1 MSDDWSAS
9 LDLLPQPDV
18 LTSDSALVCEV
29 ADVTKVEY
37 DVAWS
42 LHHAGIR
49 SLISVP
55 IHADGAVIGLV
66 FIGAKLPNSYGEFE
80 AETAT
85 TLAESISGSF
95 ANLRLHQR
103 LRRELVERETI
114 AGLTKTLSSS
124 LDIETSMD
132 EFTEEVHRIIPNVGM
147 SISMS
152 DGLDG
157 ERFVKWNSTRTQE
170 ISSNVG
176 RTLTTAMKIGDR
188 TVGQLALHC
197 HPAVKYARHHLHLLK
212 SIASSIAGPVAAAEL
227 HSQAMALAEAN
238 LERERSEAEKREL
251 QRVAAAKTDFLTTIS
266 HELRTP
272 LTSILAFADVL
283 SKDKPG
289 TLVEKQQHQLGIIQR
304 NGRRLKMLIDELLDT
319 TLRDTEN
326 ISIDPSEFDIVETAV
341 EVTQALTPITDEKRQ
356 HVEVTTTDETITLEG
371 DQFRVSQVISNLVTN
386 ASKYSPEGS
395 SIQISIDGSSD
406 KVMICV
412 ADEGMGISP
421 IDVPYVFSAFYRAD
435 NEITRSVSVSGIGL
449 Y

>member
-1 MSDDWSAS
+1 MEQHQDARNI
-9 LDLLPQPDV
+9 PQR
-18 LTSDSALVCEV
+18 
-29 ADVTKVEY
+29 
-37 DVAWS
+37 W
-42 LHHAGIR
+42 
-49 SLISVP
+49 
-55 IHADGAVIGLV
+55 
-66 FIGAKLPNSYGEFE
+66 
-80 AETAT
+80 
-85 TLAESISGSF
+85 
-95 ANLRLHQR
+95 
-103 LRRELVERETI
+103 
-114 AGLTKTLSSS
+114 
-124 LDIETSMD
+124 
-132 EFTEEVHRIIPNVGM
+132 
-147 SISMS
+147 
-152 DGLDG
+152 
-157 ERFVKWNSTRTQE
+157 
-170 ISSNVG
+170 SNVDNCYEDWG
-176 RTLTTAMKIGDR
+176 Q

-238 LERERSEAEKREL
+238 LERERSEAEKSEL
-251 QRVAAAKTDFLTTIS
+251 QRIAAAKTDFLTTIS

-449 Y
+449 YYCRIIIDAHDGDVSVDSEPSVGTSMTVSFPKTFGRPEHSQIAHAA